1 MGSRFAGAQDQA
13 DRRRR
18 WLANDD
24 LANDNQGEKSF
35 TDASYGSP
43 IDAFAETAAVPHSP
57 ELEFVRYLISPML
70 WKHIVALTAVL
81 LLGIGVAYWSHSLA
95 AETRFGNTAVSPMRL
110 LDGFSGILM
119 LLSGQLAIV
128 TGWLR
133 SRSEVDFQG
142 RYRGWK
148 WMAAASCL
156 LATIILTG
164 TSDIVT
170 TLMTSFIEFF
180 TGPIQSARPAI
191 LFIGCVSS
199 AMLILGRV
207 LPDMGRCVYTQG
219 LLVVAVLATIVR
231 LMLMYGAAQ
240 VEINSSVFNQL
251 TLLATFATFGSMLL
265 HCRYVAFICNDPPRQ
280 FIVQPE
286 ADLPETANTPE
297 VTTTIEAV
305 ETVAATVEVAVVTAA
320 DAVQDDTTDKAA
332 ASSKNASRKSAKK
345 KRTPDGKPSKAA

>member
-24 LANDNQGEKSF
+24 LNETSF
-35 TDASYGSP
+35 TEPSHGLP
-43 IDAFAETAAVPHSP
+43 IDAFAETASVPHSS
-57 ELEFVRYLISPML
+57 ELKFVRYLISPML

-81 LLGIGVAYWSHSLA
+81 LLGIGVACWSESLA
-95 AETRFGNTAVSPMRL
+95 AETRFGNTAVSPVRL
-110 LDGFSGILM
+110 VDGFSGILM
-119 LLSGQLAIV
+119 LFSGQLALV

-148 WMAAASCL
+148 WMAAGSCL
-156 LATIILTG
+156 LATILLTG
-164 TSDIVT
+164 TSELVP

-180 TGPIQSARPAI
+180 TGPIQSARPAV

-219 LLVVAVLATIVR
+219 MLVVAVLATIVR

-240 VEINSSVFNQL
+240 VEISSSVFNQL

-286 ADLPETANTPE
+286 ADLPEAANTPE
-297 VTTTIEAV
+297 VTTTIESA
-305 ETVAATVEVAVVTAA
+305 ETVADTVEVAEVTVETAS
-320 DAVQDDTTDKAA
+320 DAVHDDTTDKTA

-345 KRTPDGKPSKAA
+345 KRAPNGKPSKAA